1 MKTHFHLSCSF
12 HSEQVSVNITCNIW
26 DFDESFSQHECSY
39 LNFSRQIWSCGRQL
53 MNWEWTT
60 QNRKLISFERT
71 SKLTDFRISDLL
83 LDCSTFI
90 WKFIKTKTVR
100 SRDYYEKISGTM
112 RYLTEK
118 CRERVKSGVEM
129 GGKDLKSVRQNR
141 KWDELVEMKQ
151 KEVPEKNQRKLTGV
165 KWLLLRLDKIAPS
178 PSALIGS
185 VSLCQHQGEP
195 SASCLGMWV
204 EACLTF
210 HLCLI
215 ASCLSVSF
223 CVWMFVKKALPFVQT
238 NYRRPHLALDFL
250 IA

>member
-26 DFDESFSQHECSY
+26 DFDESFSQHESSY

-53 MNWEWTT
+53 MNREWTT

-178 PSALIGS
+178 P
-185 VSLCQHQGEP
+185 
-195 SASCLGMWV
+195 
-204 EACLTF
+204 
-210 HLCLI
+210 
-215 ASCLSVSF
+215 
-223 CVWMFVKKALPFVQT
+223 
-238 NYRRPHLALDFL
+238 
-250 IA
+250 